1 MTLASSPAGVGLLLD
16 GVPVST
22 PFTFNGVAGVDRQ
35 IEAPATETIGGVTYT
50 FVGWSDGG
58 SMVHDISTPA
68 IDTTY
73 TAMYQSNQVDM
84 VPVVSIDNP
93 VADGSATSPLNIEG
107 VAVDDIGINRVQ
119 VSILK
124 LGTNQYWDGTAFVDG
139 WRWVTATLDDRGA
152 TSTAW
157 TVPIS
162 VSTDTDV
169 RIVAQARDIISF
181 QRSVKTRIQST
192 TILANGNSTPPAA
205 IAIDSPV
212 NGSTIPNPVTIDGT
226 VVTANLGRVE
236 LAIRKE
242 DSIEWWNGSAWQSA
256 WTRVLPTTDLATGTW
271 SYNLN
276 LPTPEDVILVGRAR
290 LTTGVL
296 VKTSP
301 VTVFR

>member
-1 MTLASSPAGVGLLLD
+1 M
-16 GVPVST
+16 
-22 PFTFNGVAGVDRQ
+22 
-35 IEAPATETIGGVTYT
+35 
-50 FVGWSDGG
+50 
-58 SMVHDISTPA
+58 
-68 IDTTY
+68 
-73 TAMYQSNQVDM
+73 
-84 VPVVSIDNP
+84 
-93 VADGSATSPLNIEG
+93 
-107 VAVDDIGINRVQ
+107 
-119 VSILK
+119 
-124 LGTNQYWDGTAFVDG
+124 
-139 WRWVTATLDDRGA
+139 
-152 TSTAW
+152 
-157 TVPIS
+157 
-162 VSTDTDV
+162 
-169 RIVAQARDIISF
+169 AQARDIISF

-192 TILANGNSTPPAA
+192 TILANGNSTPPAV

-226 VVTANLGRVE
+226 VVTANLGKVE